1 MIIRQGHGQDLH
13 FYVYVYMEKSESE
26 YFYFFLSLVVFLFY
40 LTKNQGKLILKLND
54 KFADVCFLDSMNI

>member
-1 MIIRQGHGQDLH
+1 MYIWK
-13 FYVYVYMEKSESE
+13 KSESE

-54 KFADVCFLDSMNI
+54 KFADVCFLDSI